1 MITPFVRRKEFA
13 STKVRVP
20 GGVDSKS
27 RGRAKGIPSA
37 KGALSM
43 MTCVADEK
51 PLLANPT
58 SSPLTVPVALVNENG
73 IVTACAGRTIKTAAA
88 IATGIKNLFI
98 LNPRQPATSPDAKA
112 RIDRHS

>member
-1 MITPFVRRKEFA
+1 
-13 STKVRVP
+13 
-20 GGVDSKS
+20 
-27 RGRAKGIPSA
+27 
-37 KGALSM
+37 M

-58 SSPLTVPVALVNENG
+58 SSPVTVPVASVNENG

-98 LNPRQPATSPDAKA
+98 LNPVSPQLRLTRRRASIATANGIIIRLSFCQQSDLIVQNSIQFCKKF
-112 RIDRHS
+112 SGFFSTKGF